1 MLLISTSIISA
12 LIQVSSSFSII
23 SLIFI
28 GDLVMSLPHFIPVF
42 LTSSFSCF
50 GVSFMDSAI
59 FFELNYHTRLNFAY
73 NHRYPL
79 TQQFQI

>member
-23 SLIFI
+23 SLILI

-59 FFELNYHTRLNFAY
+59 FFRIELSYSIKFCL
-73 NHRYPL
+73 
-79 TQQFQI
+79 